1 MPFHVDDFHGG
12 GGGGWLLFP
21 PPEDRTTRKQ
31 DGIGEWQ
38 WREMGRDKEKRTYEI
53 WIGKRIQRRQ
63 LILEGLGEKSNRE
76 RYGVCKCIGNG
87 YSGFG
92 EREMGCADALTRD
105 APISDVV

>member
-1 MPFHVDDFHGG
+1 MPFHVDDFH

-31 DGIGEWQ
+31 DGIEEWQ

-63 LILEGLGEKSNRE
+63 LILEGLG
-76 RYGVCKCIGNG
+76 V
-87 YSGFG
+87 
-92 EREMGCADALTRD
+92 
-105 APISDVV
+105 